1 MVAKN
6 GGLRVGNMSKDD
18 QAIQTSSY
26 TVSHGDV
33 MYSMVPIINNT
44 ILNI

>member
-6 GGLRVGNMSKDD
+6 RGLGVGKMSKDD
-18 QAIQTSSY
+18 QKVQTSSY

-33 MYSMVPIINNT
+33 M
-44 ILNI
+44 